1 MFVCLFVYLLFV
13 LFYSFFFVHSFFLVL
28 YTFCHFFRIFLTT
41 EVTNEISLSSPDLG
55 FFMVDISDPTFL
67 NSKIKVAFFFFK
79 SINFQLFN
87 FFSTVIIS
95 TAVIVKN
102 CFLIKHLSQF
112 EWYWIGSSCTC
123 RVDVAGRLPSINFN
137 ENSHIETQWQNSKF

>member
-1 MFVCLFVYLLFV
+1 MFVCLFVVCFV
-13 LFYSFFFVHSFFLVL
+13 LFILFRTFFFSCFIHFLSFFSNIFNDWGHEWDFFIKPWSRLL
-28 YTFCHFFRIFLTT
+28 YGRHIGSY
-41 EVTNEISLSSPDLG
+41 ISQFQDKSGL
-55 FFMVDISDPTFL
+55 
-67 NSKIKVAFFFFK
+67 FFFK